1 MDILHLTYFT
11 EVARLKSFTKASQ
24 YLHVSQP
31 SISKVI
37 KTLENELG
45 VLLLERSGRQI
56 ELTDAG
62 QALLQRAQDVLIAMD
77 NLSNELTDIIGLQTG
92 RLVIGLPPMVG
103 ARFFP
108 SLIGEF
114 KHCYPGV
121 EIKLMEVGSR
131 QVESL
136 LEANT
141 LDLGVV
147 ALPLNKTGFEI
158 FPFIRESLHIV
169 FHPDNPLAQQ
179 STLTLHDLRNESFIL
194 YHNDFSLTDLIMEQC
209 SLQGFVPHTVCQSSQ
224 WDLIA
229 EMVAAKLGIALL
241 PETICQTL
249 EPQRFR
255 FVPLIHPIIPW
266 NLAVVWRQGKYL
278 SFAAREWLKLTK
290 NHFK

>member
-121 EIKLMEVGSR
+121 EI
-131 QVESL
+131 
-136 LEANT
+136 
-141 LDLGVV
+141 
-147 ALPLNKTGFEI
+147 
-158 FPFIRESLHIV
+158 
-169 FHPDNPLAQQ
+169 
-179 STLTLHDLRNESFIL
+179 
-194 YHNDFSLTDLIMEQC
+194 
-209 SLQGFVPHTVCQSSQ
+209 
-224 WDLIA
+224 
-229 EMVAAKLGIALL
+229 
-241 PETICQTL
+241 
-249 EPQRFR
+249 
-255 FVPLIHPIIPW
+255 
-266 NLAVVWRQGKYL
+266 
-278 SFAAREWLKLTK
+278 
-290 NHFK
+290 